1 MLLEDPPAV
10 QGTAKLGQFSFVLRT
25 VKSTPSEDVMIVS
38 IATDR
43 GDILSQKVSQAV
55 LSQLTAYENSFVQIL
70 ALLVKLV
77 LPPPFSVNH
86 VI

>member
-1 MLLEDPPAV
+1 MLLEDPPALC
-10 QGTAKLGQFSFVLRT
+10 TAKLGQLSFVVRT
-25 VKSTPSEDVMIVS
+25 VKSTLSEDVMIVS
-38 IATDR
+38 VATDR

>member
-1 MLLEDPPAV
+1 MLLEDPPALC
-10 QGTAKLGQFSFVLRT
+10 TAKLGQLSFVLRT
-25 VKSTPSEDVMIVS
+25 VKSTLSEDVMIVS
-38 IATDR
+38 VATDR

-77 LPPPFSVNH
+77 LPPPSSVNY